1 MPEFS
6 IKVDD
11 DIVFRITG
19 KQIKTILQI
28 SMQQGGSKFRQ
39 ADLYK
44 KLDEVVA
51 PGPVPEVKEM
61 PNISAKYITC
71 PHCNQGNWFEYGHMY
86 RNCEKCG
93 EPYFR
98 RL

>member
-6 IKVDD
+6 IKLEE
-11 DIVFRITG
+11 IE
-19 KQIKTILQI
+19 TILQLSI
-28 SMQQGGSKFRQ
+28 QQGGSKHRQ
-39 ADLYK
+39 RDIYEA
-44 KLDEVVA
+44 LDRVIA
-51 PGPVPEVKEM
+51 RGPVPEKVEM